1 MRIAGL
7 MLINVAC
14 VGLTWQAGT
23 LVTMLIAQA
32 ACLLSS
38 GLLLKPDVLSGHRV
52 VAAAVGF
59 PCLLLGFALIITL
72 TGTTDLADIEMTLA
86 ASYQPDRADLLAG
99 SGSILG
105 IMAAVLIIAGCGIQ
119 VGWFPFHLISGD
131 LFERSPAS
139 TSAFLALTQRA
150 QALLIIGRVGG
161 TMVGFEGTWQLV
173 LLILGVGSALAC
185 AVLVSRCESLRALSG
200 YAWLLHGGILAVGL
214 AIMIAEPDTANSVT
228 SGNAAAAADDS
239 AWQILNARETV
250 LLMFV
255 VGGAALCGVLA
266 CEGFLRLPDRR
277 VDFLDDFAGLGRQ
290 SQLAAASLAIPLLT
304 FVSVPPL
311 PGFWSLVFLTA
322 NAFLPGNES
331 STSPVLVPSL
341 LVLLAL
347 FAVVVGMLLLAGRIV
362 YVMSLVYFHEP
373 LRRLTAS
380 GGMLSLTTAALATI
394 VLATTGLLP
403 GRLLQLLH
411 SL

>member
-14 VGLTWQAGT
+14 VVLTWQAGT

-32 ACLLSS
+32 ACLLSAA
-38 GLLLKPDVLSGHRV
+38 LLLKPDQFSGHRA

-59 PCLLLGFALIITL
+59 PCLLLGFSLIITL
-72 TGTTDLADIEMTLA
+72 TGTTDLADIESTLG
-86 ASYQPDRADLLAG
+86 ASYQPERADLLAG

-119 VGWFPFHLISGD
+119 AGWFPFHLISGD

-150 QALLIIGRVGG
+150 QALLIVGRVGG
-161 TMVGFEGTWQLV
+161 AMAGFEGTWQLV
-173 LLILGVGSALAC
+173 LLILGVASALAC
-185 AVLVSRCESLRALSG
+185 AVLVSRCESLRSLSG
-200 YAWLLHGGILAVGL
+200 HAWLLHGGVLAVGL
-214 AIMIAEPDTANSVT
+214 AIMIAEPGTANAGT
-228 SGNAAAAADDS
+228 SGDSAAADEA
-239 AWQILNARETV
+239 AWQMLNARETV

-255 VGGAALCGVLA
+255 VGGSALCGLLA
-266 CEGFLRLPDRR
+266 CEEFLRLPDRR
-277 VDFLDDFAGLGRQ
+277 VDFLDDLAGLGRQ
-290 SQLAAASLAIPLLT
+290 SPLAAASLTIPLLT
-304 FVSVPPL
+304 FVSIPPL
-311 PGFWSLVFLTA
+311 PGFWSLVFLSA

-347 FAVVVGMLLLAGRIV
+347 FAVVVGMLLLASRIV

-373 LRRLTAS
+373 VRRLTAS
-380 GGMLSLTTAALATI
+380 GGMLSLTTAALASV

-403 GRLLQLLH
+403 GRLLQFLH

>member
-1 MRIAGL
+1 VRIAGL

-14 VGLTWQAGT
+14 VVLTWQAGT

-32 ACLLSS
+32 ACLLSA
-38 GLLLKPDVLSGHRV
+38 GLLLKSDQLSGHRV

-72 TGTTDLADIEMTLA
+72 TGTTDVADIETTLA

-119 VGWFPFHLISGD
+119 AGWFPFHLISGD
-131 LFERSPAS
+131 LFEHSPAS
-139 TSAFLALTQRA
+139 TSMFLALTQRA
-150 QALLIIGRVGG
+150 QALLIIGRIG
-161 TMVGFEGTWQLV
+161 TAMAGFEGTWQLV
-173 LLILGVGSALAC
+173 LLILGVASALAC
-185 AVLVSRCESLRALSG
+185 AVLVSRCESLRLLSG
-200 YAWLLHGGILAVGL
+200 HAWLLHGGVLAVGL
-214 AIMIAEPDTANSVT
+214 AIMIAEPDTANSGNSVAAT
-228 SGNAAAAADDS
+228 SGADEA
-239 AWQILNARETV
+239 AWQMLTARETV
-250 LLMFV
+250 LLMFIV
-255 VGGAALCGVLA
+255 SGSALCGVLA
-266 CEGFLRLPDRR
+266 CEEFLRLPDRR
-277 VDFLDDFAGLGRQ
+277 VDFLDDLAGLGRQ
-290 SQLAAASLAIPLLT
+290 SPLVAASLAIPLLT
-304 FVSVPPL
+304 FISIPPL

-331 STSPVLVPSL
+331 NTSPVLVPSL

-347 FAVVVGMLLLAGRIV
+347 FAVVVGMLLLASRIV

-373 LRRLTAS
+373 VRRLAAS
-380 GGMLSLTTAALATI
+380 GGMLSLATAALASV
-394 VLATTGLLP
+394 VLATAGLLP